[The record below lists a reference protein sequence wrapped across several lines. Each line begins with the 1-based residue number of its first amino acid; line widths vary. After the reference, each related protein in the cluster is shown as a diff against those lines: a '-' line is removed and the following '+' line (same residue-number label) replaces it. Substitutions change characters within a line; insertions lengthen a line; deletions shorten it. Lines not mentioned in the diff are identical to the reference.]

1 MRYWISTSLP
11 VREVRR
17 RAMLYFAHAP
27 HEMALI
33 AREPSRLLFTASLGD
48 LTVEMEA
55 GRPGRVSV
63 VTTHWHAEGQ
73 AFLAE
78 HGEPVDGVIHYET
91 AAARP
96 PLEVLR
102 LAREHLGRG
111 PEGLGLDVTVEE
123 PGRLEF
129 TGGGGRVAVHAWM
142 DGQPRVHV
150 AAKRWIYPAEQFVRQ
165 VSAER

>member
-1 MRYWISTSLP
+1 M
-11 VREVRR
+11 RR
-17 RAMLYFAHAP
+17 RAILYFGHAP

-48 LTVEMEA
+48 LTVEIEA
-55 GRPGRVSV
+55 GRPGKVSV
-63 VTTHWHAEGQ
+63 VTTHWHAEAQ

-78 HGEPVDGVIHYET
+78 HGEPVDGVIHYEA

-96 PLEVLR
+96 PVEVLR
-102 LAREHLGRG
+102 LAREHFGRG
-111 PEGLGLDVTVEE
+111 PEGLGLDVTLEA

-129 TGGGGRVAVHAWM
+129 TGGGGRVAVHARI
-142 DGQPRVHV
+142 DGQPKVHI

-165 VSAER
+165 VSAEH